1 MEQVLFTGWQHGRN
15 AGAPED
21 IVFFSDTCAD
31 ENGQFT
37 DDPMIIILFQEQ
49 HSSIGLKF
57 YFLDDYP
64 LQMRIKWY
72 DKDGY
77 LTDNVVFEPDALTY
91 SAEHQVKDYMKIE
104 VTFERTKPYRYVKSG
119 TSNMVRNIY
128 SARVGSR

>member
-1 MEQVLFTGWQHGRN
+1 MY
-15 AGAPED
+15 
-21 IVFFSDTCAD
+21 FFSDTCAD

-77 LTDNVVFEPDALTY
+77 LTDNVVF
-91 SAEHQVKDYMKIE
+91 
-104 VTFERTKPYRYVKSG
+104 
-119 TSNMVRNIY
+119 
-128 SARVGSR
+128 

>member
-1 MEQVLFTGWQHGRN
+1 
-15 AGAPED
+15 
-21 IVFFSDTCAD
+21 
-31 ENGQFT
+31 
-37 DDPMIIILFQEQ
+37 MIIILFQEQ

-91 SAEHQVKDYMKIE
+91 FAEHQVKDYMKIE
-104 VTFERTKPYRYVKSG
+104 VTFERTKPYRYVKLRYIEYG
-119 TSNMVRNIY
+119 TEYIFGEGGLPVRMVHL
-128 SARVGSR
+128 